1 MLTSLLIS
9 SMARPWRLA
18 TFIVLFSSQTL
29 LAEQFI
35 SANNVKFRYSGRV
48 LHDGEQAFLTWP
60 GTSVNFSFTG
70 KQLAIVLEDKTGE
83 NYFNVIFN
91 GDDRYPYVLHA
102 KQGTHRYDLSHAI
115 TSDTSHITLFK
126 RTEGAEG
133 GTYFHGA
140 AISENSQLLA
150 PQQAPIRKIMFYGD
164 SITVGMGNEAAHND
178 PDNKASE
185 KNHYLSYAA
194 ITARRLNAEFHSI
207 AKSGIGFM
215 VSWFDFTM
223 LDYYDQL
230 TAHSNN
236 NSAWNFDSWQPDV
249 VVVNLGQ
256 NDRWLIENEK
266 RLEAT
271 PDDIERAYEAFVRK
285 LMLHHPNAQ
294 FICAI
299 GSMDASQSMVWPNY
313 IANAVSAIQSSP
325 DNPQDKARVTTVIF
339 EFSGYGA
346 HPRIDQ
352 HVKNAAKLSAVIA
365 DKMNWSVVDNH

>member
-1 MLTSLLIS
+1 MLTSRVVS
-9 SMARPWRLA
+9 SIARPWRLA
-18 TFIVLFSSQTL
+18 LFIVLFSSQAL
-29 LAEQFI
+29 QAEQFI
-35 SANNVKFRYSGRV
+35 SANNAKFRYSGRV
-48 LHDGEQAFLTWP
+48 LHDGEQAYLTWP

-70 KQLAIVLEDKTGE
+70 KQLVLVLEDETGE

-102 KQGTHRYDLSHAI
+102 KQGTHRYDLGHALSSE
-115 TSDTSHITLFK
+115 TTHITLFK

-133 GTYFHGA
+133 GTFFHGA
-140 AISENSQLLA
+140 AIGENSHLLSPQHA
-150 PQQAPIRKIMFYGD
+150 PNRKIMFYGD

-178 PDNKASE
+178 PDHQASD

-230 TAHSNN
+230 TAQSNN
-236 NSAWNFDSWQPDV
+236 DSVWNFDSWQPDV

-266 RLEAT
+266 RLIAT
-271 PDDIERAYEAFVRK
+271 PDDIEQAYEAFVRK
-285 LMLHHPNAQ
+285 LMKHHPKAH

-299 GSMDASQSMVWPNY
+299 GSMDAAQTMVWPNY
-313 IANAVSAIQSSP
+313 IANAVSAIQASP
-325 DNPQDKARVTTVIF
+325 DNPQDRDRLTTVIF
-339 EFSGYGA
+339 EFNGYGA
-346 HPRIDQ
+346 HPRVDQ
-352 HVKNAAKLSAVIA
+352 HVTNAAKLSALIA
-365 DKMNWSVVDNH
+365 DKMNWSVND